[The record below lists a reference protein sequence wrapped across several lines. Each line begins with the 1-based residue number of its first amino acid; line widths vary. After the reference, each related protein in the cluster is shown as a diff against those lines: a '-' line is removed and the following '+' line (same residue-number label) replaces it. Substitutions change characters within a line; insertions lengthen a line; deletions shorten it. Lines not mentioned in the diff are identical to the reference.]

1 MEPAGAPAVFRVVR
15 SRYREALGN
24 SPRRSVST
32 PLAAPHRRRA
42 PGAIYARRRLAPRSG
57 VSMDLRVIGEWI
69 DEQEWLETAAN
80 VTQAGVKGF
89 FNALGEARRP
99 IKNFLNGTWL
109 GHPLH
114 PVATDIPLGAW
125 TVTLL
130 LDAIENGDRRSG
142 LARAAD
148 ASLALGLAGAAASA
162 VSGLTDWSDTD
173 ARPRRVGMAHA
184 ILNVGGTLLFAGSL
198 FSRKKGCR
206 MTGKTL
212 AIAGY
217 LSIITAAYFGG
228 QL

>member
-1 MEPAGAPAVFRVVR
+1 
-15 SRYREALGN
+15 
-24 SPRRSVST
+24 
-32 PLAAPHRRRA
+32 
-42 PGAIYARRRLAPRSG
+42 
-57 VSMDLRVIGEWI
+57 MDLRVIGEWI
-69 DEQEWLETAAN
+69 DEQEWLETAAA

-142 LARAAD
+142 LSRAAD
-148 ASLALGLAGAAASA
+148 ASIALGLAGAAASA

-184 ILNVGGTLLFAGSL
+184 ILNIGGTLLFAGSL
-198 FSRKKGCR
+198 FSRKQGCR
-206 MTGKTL
+206 GTGKTL
-212 AIAGY
+212 AAAGY
-217 LSIITAAYFGG
+217 LSIITAAYLGG
-228 QL
+228 ELVYHEQIGVDHSSGKEMPEKFTPVLAEEKLREGTPTRAMYKDTPILLVRLAKKD